1 MAIGKKVHTRKK
13 AGGLGSKRKM
23 AKGGLIRKKTNSPV
37 KNAASAVGKGVKKVV
52 KKVGTTVTNIKKKKK
67 PVVKGSGANPRF
79 MGSSTQKRD
88 YNNSLKKK
96 A

>member
-1 MAIGKKVHTRKK
+1 MAYGNKVHTRKK

-37 KNAASAVGKGVKKVV
+37 N
-52 KKVGTTVTNIKKKKK
+52 VTNIKKKKK
-67 PVVKGSGANPRF
+67 PVVKGSVGNPRF

>member
-1 MAIGKKVHTRKK
+1 
-13 AGGLGSKRKM
+13 LGR
-23 AKGGLIRKKTNSPV
+23 
-37 KNAASAVGKGVKKVV
+37 GVKKVV
-52 KKVGTTVTNIKKKKK
+52 NKVGTTVTNIKKKKK
-67 PVVKGSGANPRF
+67 PVVKGSVGNPRF